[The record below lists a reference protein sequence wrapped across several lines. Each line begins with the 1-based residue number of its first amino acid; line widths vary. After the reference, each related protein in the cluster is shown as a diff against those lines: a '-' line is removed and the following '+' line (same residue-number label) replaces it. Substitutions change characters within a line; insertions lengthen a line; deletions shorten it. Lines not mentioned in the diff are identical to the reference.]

1 MQISRQVFNLVYA
14 KPGANRDFLPYQCGS
29 PPREAQRSPRDLG
42 LNEAFGPTP
51 DKPWSITGSSSSV
64 ACLLNPSNATVLEGW
79 LLEHQ
84 YLHLQLQN
92 FFPWLGF
99 CETCRPTS

>member
-51 DKPWSITGSSSSV
+51 DKP
-64 ACLLNPSNATVLEGW
+64 
-79 LLEHQ
+79 
-84 YLHLQLQN
+84 
-92 FFPWLGF
+92 
-99 CETCRPTS
+99 